1 MESLGMELQIILS
14 GELEAA
20 ERLNQHLKTQATLI
34 RHNKSKEIVAS
45 MREATELAEI
55 LNHYESQR
63 IRWMQSNGWNLEDI
77 FEGKNSQKEGDGALR
92 KMGMSLKQMLR
103 EVFEMTVSNAEALRQ
118 NGQSGASVAAG
129 NRWGEPVAAIVWIR
143 EQGRHTFII
152 PRPKGVTRIGNY
164 HDNTKWH
171 DGYGAPCPVH

>member
-34 RHNKSKEIVAS
+34 RHNKSQEIVAS

-77 FEGKNSQKEGDGALR
+77 FEGKNSQKEGNGALR

-103 EVFEMTVSNAEALRQ
+103 EVFEMTVSNAELLGRMVNRGHQLLQGIAGVSLSPPSY
-118 NGQSGASVAAG
+118 GSG
-129 NRWGEPVAAIVWIR
+129 N
-143 EQGRHTFII
+143 
-152 PRPKGVTRIGNY
+152 KGDTPSLFLDQRV
-164 HDNTKWH
+164 
-171 DGYGAPCPVH
+171 